1 MKLLKIAATA
11 LGIGAAAYGGYC
23 VGKKVEWFHNYC
35 KLIPYEVRTVKESDK
50 LRGSD
55 DYVLTAH
62 RGFRAVAPENT
73 LPAYEEAGKAGYW
86 GAECDT
92 YRTRDGVW
100 VVHHDPMTSRMMNG
114 NKSLELSTYDELLK
128 LSYNNGHNVDKY
140 PDLKICTLEDFFR
153 KCAEYN
159 MHATVEIK
167 YNRNRSHYDEM
178 LALQEKYGVETTY
191 IAFSFEDLVDLRKLT
206 DAELYLL
213 VDEITDEAIAKA
225 KTLDDCGISYNCNLE
240 HNTKNNC
247 EMIRRVHE
255 NGLKTAT
262 WTCDRIDLMEKLV
275 DAGTRYIT
283 TNCITY

>member
-1 MKLLKIAATA
+1 MLLKGLKWAALLA
-11 LGIGAAAYGGYC
+11 GAAAGGYYA
-23 VGKKVEWFHNYC
+23 GQKAEWFKNYC
-35 KLIPYEVRTVKESDK
+35 KLVPYEVRSVKESERLKD
-50 LRGSD
+50 SD

-92 YRTRDGVW
+92 YMTRDGVW
-100 VVHHDPMTSRMMNG
+100 VVHHDPITTRMMDG
-114 NKSLELSTYDELLK
+114 TRPLELCTYDELLK
-128 LSYNNGHNVDKY
+128 LNYNNGHNVDKY
-140 PDLKICTLEDFFR
+140 PNLKICTLEDFFK
-153 KCAEYN
+153 KCAQYG

-167 YNRNRSHYDEM
+167 YNRNRQHYDKM
-178 LALQEKYGVETTY
+178 IALQEQYGVETTY
-191 IAFSFEDLVDLRKLT
+191 IAFSFEDLVDLRKIT

-213 VDEITDEAIAKA
+213 VDGITDEAIAKA
-225 KTLDDCGISYNCNLE
+225 RSLPDCGISYDCNLPA
-240 HNTKNNC
+240 NTANDC
-247 EMIRRVHE
+247 EMIKRVHA